1 MTFELLESVTP
12 VAVDDHEQLVLYLA
26 GPTQRD
32 ELADRL
38 EEAGL
43 MPCTQYR
50 YWDDNDAVTF
60 RDPDGREIV
69 FAPWVLGNVVH
80 SRPPRRA
87 AAELEPAVGLRCG
100 SGPAPGLGW

>member
-1 MTFELLESVTP
+1 MTFELVESATP

-50 YWDDNDAVTF
+50 Y
-60 RDPDGREIV
+60 
-69 FAPWVLGNVVH
+69 
-80 SRPPRRA
+80 
-87 AAELEPAVGLRCG
+87 
-100 SGPAPGLGW
+100 

>member
-1 MTFELLESVTP
+1 MPGAAVTFELLESVTL

-69 FAPWVLGNVVH
+69 FAPWVFG
-80 SRPPRRA
+80 SAPP
-87 AAELEPAVGLRCG
+87 PARLT
-100 SGPAPGLGW
+100 SQTDT